1 VGGFGLSSDTTGSGE
16 GGVVPSGP
24 MIVHIS
30 ADFGTHG
37 IEGSEGTT
45 GADGI
50 DGIEGTEGGE
60 DREGA
65 ERTVGEEGTVG
76 TEGAEGN
83 SNFGRFE
90 CRSSFGDE
98 VPGLSEPDAG
108 VSIEDELKRLG
119 SFRMAALTGAHAA
132 HLESLHLR

>member
-1 VGGFGLSSDTTGSGE
+1 MQYTASIIQYKVATRTNVQYTAPTVQYKVVES
-16 GGVVPSGP
+16 GGVQSTASFVQCK
-24 MIVHIS
+24 V
-30 ADFGTHG
+30 
-37 IEGSEGTT
+37 
-45 GADGI
+45 
-50 DGIEGTEGGE
+50 
-60 DREGA
+60 A
-65 ERTVGEEGTVG
+65 ESTVGAEGTVG

-83 SNFGRFE
+83 SANFGRFE
-90 CRSSFGDE
+90 CRSSFGGE